1 MKKNVVLLAAGA
13 LVFGATLFSGIAISK
28 NSVSL
33 VELKS
38 SARVNC
44 VNAQDKCYDDFQGIT
59 YFQMHD
65 SNSE

>member
-1 MKKNVVLLAAGA
+1 MVVFAITLL
-13 LVFGATLFSGIAISK
+13 SGIAISK

-44 VNAQDKCYDDFQGIT
+44 ENAQDKCYDDFQGIT

-65 SNSE
+65 TNASE